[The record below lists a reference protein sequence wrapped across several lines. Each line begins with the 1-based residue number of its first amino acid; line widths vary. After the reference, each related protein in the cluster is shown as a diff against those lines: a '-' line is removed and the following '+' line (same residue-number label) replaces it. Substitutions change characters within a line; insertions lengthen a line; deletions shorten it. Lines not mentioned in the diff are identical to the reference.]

1 MISKHYVDDIED
13 NSGDQD
19 FKSEEGDPDA
29 KDIHENVCD
38 MTASD
43 ITILKTAEEINQ
55 YSKFCIC
62 SSNFLYCQWH
72 KNLLN

>member
-55 YSKFCIC
+55 YSNFAFAVPIFCTASGIKIC
-62 SSNFLYCQWH
+62 
-72 KNLLN
+72 